1 MSGVPTPVYPIVRPF
16 GNSALTPTDPGGA
29 TLPIPI
35 PSQVSILVGAASFE
49 DGFPAATMTDPEA
62 GGIAPYGQ
70 DFNGIAYMLS
80 AYLAMIQAGQT
91 VSYNAFAVGEFTGY
105 AVGARLASTTPGL
118 FWTNNLDANATD
130 PDVDPSNWIASRPLY
145 RTTAPAAGTFNN
157 VALPGPSDYVW
168 DVDTTAGAVDFSG
181 FIAQRDGQR
190 IYLSNIG
197 ANLLQVLAL
206 NGGSTAARQ
215 IRNATDLAL
224 VQNQTLTIQ
233 YAAGAPG
240 GGKWL
245 LV

>member
-1 MSGVPTPVYPIVRPF
+1 ML
-16 GNSALTPTDPGGA
+16 APTDPGGA

-35 PSQVSILVGAASFE
+35 DSQVGVLVGAASFE
-49 DGFPAATMTDPEA
+49 DGFPAATMTDPEV

-70 DFNGIAYMLS
+70 DFNGITYMLS

-91 VSYNAFAVGEFTGY
+91 VTYNAFAAGEFGGY
-105 AVGARLASTTPGL
+105 KVGAKLASTAVAGL
-118 FWTNNLDANATD
+118 VWTNNLDGNTLD
-130 PDVDPSNWIASRPLY
+130 PDIDPSNWIASIPRFI
-145 RTTAPAAGTFNN
+145 TTSPAAGTFNN

-168 DVDTTAGAVDFSG
+168 DVNTVAGAVDFSG

-190 IYLSNIG
+190 LYLNCTG

-215 IRNATDLAL
+215 VRAATDLAL